1 MLAENQDEFIQ
12 VSESISAITLIIDQ
26 RMLEN
31 VTTPFKGQIILEKE
45 INLAAIIINSPEMII
60 TTAGCLTAFYNQVS
74 RRHVNIEDTVSCFT
88 DTIIVVKM
96 KDVGQAFAALT
107 DLISNARKKFP
118 ESRSPA

>member
-60 TTAGCLTAFYNQVS
+60 TTAGCLTTFYNQVS